1 MGTPGSCHQVLV
13 TWYQVL
19 GTKCFALSPW
29 PTPPPAHHHGL
40 PSQAILIN
48 NVDFKYCVPRTCV
61 PVVPG
66 VQYARSHVGLDKL
79 HFAPLSLQ
87 YTNTMLLRVVHPC
100 ELETCTCRTVLHV
113 VLVRDE
119 DRPRCFECVK
129 PIRNTGSAALHL
141 RWLQLAVLLVGAT
154 EQDSDD
160 TASDTTLEITG
171 TMAPSHALP
180 AGFIAPPTRLYEL
193 SEPWWKTPMRL
204 WPAFR
209 KLRPE
214 EYKALIPPCW
224 LTVHDAKDW
233 HKCELCRVEF
243 MRRNGQNCPPSSW
256 ICRCGDHDL
265 LWFHKVHPSADE
277 HCRPCMEAMRAD
289 GIDHEMWG
297 ARVKRERDQLIV
309 EQCTTDKPLMKD
321 MRIFDTSHWT
331 YVRQLQQAPR

>member
-1 MGTPGSCHQVLV
+1 M
-13 TWYQVL
+13 
-19 GTKCFALSPW
+19 
-29 PTPPPAHHHGL
+29 
-40 PSQAILIN
+40 
-48 NVDFKYCVPRTCV
+48 

-87 YTNTMLLRVVHPC
+87 YTDTMVHPSAHYS
-100 ELETCTCRTVLHV
+100 LQTCTCRTVLHV

-243 MRRNGQNCPPSSW
+243 TRRNGHNCPPSDW

-265 LWFHKVHPSADE
+265 LWGHKGHPHPDE

-289 GIDHEMWG
+289 GIDHEMWV

-331 YVRQLQQAPR
+331 YVRQLQQAPH